1 MPTNVSP
8 AGEILHPIMRGAA
21 IDYKATAHELASLVL
36 SLRASLAQEVASNDS
51 LILDLTATRTQVRE
65 LADDC
70 ISLHKRQERLRT
82 HWSSIFH
89 PKDLG

>member
-21 IDYKATAHELASLVL
+21 IDYKATAHELAARVL
-36 SLRASLAQEVASNDS
+36 SLRASLAREVVANDR
-51 LILDLTATRTQVRE
+51 LTLELTASKTHVSD
-65 LADDC
+65 LASDC
-70 ISLHKRQERLRT
+70 AYLRARMHTLRT

-89 PKDLG
+89 PRDLG